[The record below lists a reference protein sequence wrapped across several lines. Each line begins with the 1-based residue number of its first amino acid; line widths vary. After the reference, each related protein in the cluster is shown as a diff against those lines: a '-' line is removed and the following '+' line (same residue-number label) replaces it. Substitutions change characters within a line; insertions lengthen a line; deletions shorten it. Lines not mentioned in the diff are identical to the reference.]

1 MRVRVSETDF
11 EVRVQERRVV
21 VADIFFRGKLIA
33 SGQATQA
40 PQDEWDLKEGESI
53 ALARMVNKLR
63 DVQREEMEYVK
74 RTHPLG
80 RALTFTLTNGTDL
93 YSAAMA
99 KLDRKR
105 EKKAKEDLD
114 RQAILNQMLMHMHNK
129 NRQLGTGYFHR
140 LFGGVSGPPF
150 QDFLGS
156 TGRLS
161 SSSPN
166 IQTPK
171 APATAAPPPPI
182 QTTRFPVFPRL
193 GVGRVQSPSVQV
205 PPGPPQIGSQAGLDA
220 LREASRNAFL
230 RRYFR
235 QSPPSR

>member
-21 VADIFFRGKLIA
+21 VADIFFRGNLIA

-40 PQDEWDLKEGESI
+40 PQDEWDLREGQKI

-93 YSAAMA
+93 YNATLA

-105 EKKAKEDLD
+105 EKKAKEDRD
-114 RQAILNQMLMHMHNK
+114 RQAVLNRIILTK
-129 NRQLGTGYFHR
+129 SRQLGTGYFH
-140 LFGGVSGPPF
+140 
-150 QDFLGS
+150 Q
-156 TGRLS
+156 
-161 SSSPN
+161 
-166 IQTPK
+166 
-171 APATAAPPPPI
+171 
-182 QTTRFPVFPRL
+182 
-193 GVGRVQSPSVQV
+193 
-205 PPGPPQIGSQAGLDA
+205 
-220 LREASRNAFL
+220 LREASRNDFL